1 MALFPS
7 SALER
12 AMQIKEVLMRAMNKE
27 YSWLQAADILGITPR
42 GLRRLR
48 KRMEEFGYQGLVDMR
63 RGRPS
68 PRRTPVAEVE
78 RILEFYR
85 ERYSGFNAKHF
96 FDMVRLRHGVTLS
109 YGCVKQILQGAG
121 LVKRYRSRGR
131 HRRRRERKASFG
143 EMLHIDGSPHEWLDL
158 VPGEKQTLIQVLD
171 DATSRLL
178 YAQLWPGETKEAILT
193 AIKMVVAIFGIAA
206 SLYSDRA
213 GWAFETPKA
222 GGKVDK
228 LHLTAVGEV
237 LKRLGI
243 EHIPSYSPQ
252 ARGRSERLNR
262 TLQDRLVAEL
272 KAADITTIEAANQ
285 YINEHYIPM
294 HDECLAVEPK
304 DAESAFVSAEGVD
317 FDEVFYEAETRK
329 VGKDNTVSADG
340 LRLQISKQP
349 GRRTCS
355 GLSVEL
361 RRHLNGTYS
370 IRRGTLSFGRY
381 DATGTPIEAKPLATR
396 SGRPMEAAGPVE
408 DRQRQRS
415 STRPLDAGK
424 RRRRPQLP
432 QAPAKENVKV

>member
-143 EMLHIDGSPHEWLDL
+143 EMLHIDGSPHEYR
-158 VPGEKQTLIQVLD
+158 
-171 DATSRLL
+171 S
-178 YAQLWPGETKEAILT
+178 
-193 AIKMVVAIFGIAA
+193 VAVQRSGG
-206 SLYSDRA
+206 LGVRDTE
-213 GWAFETPKA
+213 GWW
-222 GGKVDK
+222 
-228 LHLTAVGEV
+228 
-237 LKRLGI
+237 
-243 EHIPSYSPQ
+243 
-252 ARGRSERLNR
+252 RGR
-262 TLQDRLVAEL
+262 Q
-272 KAADITTIEAANQ
+272 AAPD
-285 YINEHYIPM
+285 
-294 HDECLAVEPK
+294 
-304 DAESAFVSAEGVD
+304 
-317 FDEVFYEAETRK
+317 
-329 VGKDNTVSADG
+329 
-340 LRLQISKQP
+340 
-349 GRRTCS
+349 
-355 GLSVEL
+355 
-361 RRHLNGTYS
+361 
-370 IRRGTLSFGRY
+370 
-381 DATGTPIEAKPLATR
+381 R
-396 SGRPMEAAGPVE
+396 SGRG
-408 DRQRQRS
+408 S
-415 STRPLDAGK
+415 
-424 RRRRPQLP
+424 
-432 QAPAKENVKV
+432 QAPGHRAHSVLLTASSRQKRTTEQDASGPSCGRAESSRHHDDRGSQPVHQ